1 MPDLHT
7 TRTFYD
13 ALAEDYTEMV
23 RTDLDTRP
31 LERALLGAFA
41 EIVRGSGPTAELGC
55 GPGRIAAH
63 LHSLGVDVF
72 GVDLSP
78 AMVAIARRSYPGLRF
93 DEGSMTALDL
103 KDESLGGIVAW
114 YSVIHTPPEDLPAV
128 FAEFHRVLAPGG
140 HLLAA
145 FQVGDEPLHLDRPFG
160 LPVSLDFNRL
170 RPDRVTELLAQ
181 AGLTVTARME
191 REPYENEKVPQAF
204 LLARK

>member
-31 LERALLGAFA
+31 LERAVLGAFA
-41 EIVRGSGPTAELGC
+41 EIAQGSGPTAELGC

-103 KDESLGGIVAW
+103 KDASLGGIVAW

-160 LPVSLDFNRL
+160 HPVSLDFNRL